1 MSYPQDSRS
10 RRGPRPGMGFSSTGR
25 RTLMGY
31 WVPLAITVGVAAISI
46 AAWIWSEREERDDDG
61 EYDGRD
67 RDHPEGRTPSEGA
80 SSHGVTY
87 ARSTAV
93 DERAGTQSEDS
104 SVIARMQGALRRT
117 PSPQQIFDGASRRVA
132 AGVAAAGALVGGA
145 LSSIREERG
154 DFEDH
159 SRWQE
164 EADARA
170 RAAARSA
177 PPEKKRKTVALVVSS
192 ATSHDGPE
200 DLSLSEHASIL
211 SHLPSHVDPDV
222 ARIFVLIYAPGLSH
236 TIGLQSSSSRPTP
249 SVDSSFSQI
258 GHEEALSASATGDN
272 GPSSVEP
279 QPSDDIEGT
288 SPPFKTL
295 YNQAQ
300 TLVDRETMIMPFSTP
315 NGYVHILRHLSPD
328 IVYVQESL
336 TGQEGENVQQVLNW
350 VRQVVVVIGDEG
362 GRGGL
367 VDSDDESAV
376 GGKAERW
383 WQKEGVT
390 GIGKGIDVIDGLR
403 IGEDW
408 RRRVSGLD

>member
-1 MSYPQDSRS
+1 
-10 RRGPRPGMGFSSTGR
+10 
-25 RTLMGY
+25 MGY

-200 DLSLSEHASIL
+200 DLSLSEHA
-211 SHLPSHVDPDV
+211 VC
-222 ARIFVLIYAPGLSH
+222 
-236 TIGLQSSSSRPTP
+236 P
-249 SVDSSFSQI
+249 SVPICIVKS
-258 GHEEALSASATGDN
+258 LS
-272 GPSSVEP
+272 
-279 QPSDDIEGT
+279 
-288 SPPFKTL
+288 
-295 YNQAQ
+295 
-300 TLVDRETMIMPFSTP
+300 
-315 NGYVHILRHLSPD
+315 
-328 IVYVQESL
+328 
-336 TGQEGENVQQVLNW
+336 
-350 VRQVVVVIGDEG
+350 
-362 GRGGL
+362 
-367 VDSDDESAV
+367 
-376 GGKAERW
+376 
-383 WQKEGVT
+383 
-390 GIGKGIDVIDGLR
+390 
-403 IGEDW
+403 
-408 RRRVSGLD
+408 